1 MENNVKVNE
10 SDAIPSFHELESL
23 NLFSQGN
30 IYTTKIVR
38 QQKCSSSHSQKDTR
52 WPSILVGTLKPPKLL
67 NIEFQ
72 NDQQY
77 TKLESVSEKGKK

>member
-1 MENNVKVNE
+1 MESKVKDNE

-38 QQKCSSSHSQKDTR
+38 QQTWSLSKTQNDTTV
-52 WPSILVGTLKPPKLL
+52 PSILVGTLKPPKLL
-67 NIEFQ
+67 SIEFQ
-72 NDQQY
+72 NNQQN
-77 TKLESVSEKGKK
+77 TNSDSFTEKGR